1 MSRSGKLFTLVEL
14 LVVIAI
20 IGIMAGLLLPVLSK
34 SKAKAKGTACMS
46 NLKQIG
52 IALVG
57 YQNDNSERVVP
68 SYNMSGTSVT
78 VADGWA
84 PILDRDNYITG
95 EKDRPDSNVFYCP
108 DAADVNGWLTGNT
121 GLNDGTYRNADGW
134 CPWPLSKS
142 GSTNVGVTIPARSFN
157 KIINVAYW
165 MNASNPTGTAST
177 GDYQD
182 MYYSG
187 SAGWTGTCTGTTPSS
202 TITIAPTRIT
212 SFKAP
217 SKLIAIADG
226 IYAGRQNRSC
236 YGVQYR
242 RVGFRHPGGPNRSSN
257 VLCAD
262 GHADT
267 IRSGDF
273 PVTSGAIKSD
283 GSSLS
288 NAEIRRTNE
297 SFTCYS
303 NPDAE
308 MAKLP

>member
-1 MSRSGKLFTLVEL
+1 MKSRKIFTLIEL

-20 IGIMAGLLLPVLSK
+20 IGILAAILLPVLSK
-34 SKAKAKGTACMS
+34 AKAKGKATVCMS
-46 NLKQIG
+46 NLKQTG
-52 IALVG
+52 IALVS
-57 YQNDNSERVVP
+57 YQHDNNDRIVP
-68 SYNMSGTSVT
+68 SYNMSGTSFT

-84 PILDRDNYITG
+84 PILDRDNYVTG

-108 DAADVNGWLTGNT
+108 DAVDVNGWLTGNT
-121 GLNDGTYRNADGW
+121 GLNNGTSNNADGW
-134 CPWPLSKS
+134 CPWPLGKS
-142 GSTNVGVTIPARSFN
+142 GSTNVGVTIPSLKFN
-157 KIINVAYW
+157 RIINVTYW
-165 MNASNPTGTAST
+165 MNASNPTGTSST

-182 MYYSG
+182 IYYSG
-187 SAGWTGTCTGTTPSS
+187 SVGWTGTCTGMTPSA
-202 TITIAPTRIT
+202 TITIVPTRG
-212 SFKAP
+212 SAFKAP
-217 SKLIAIADG
+217 SKLIALADG

-242 RVGFRHPGGPNRSSN
+242 RVGFRHPGGPSKSTN

-267 IRSGDF
+267 IRSGNF
-273 PVTSGAIKSD
+273 PVTAGAVNPD

-288 NAEIRRTNE
+288 NAEIKSLNE
-297 SFTCYS
+297 NFSCYA